1 MEEIYKPNDPE
12 RIEVYHTE
20 NNDMLGDMPGWLI
33 YTGSYAVYGL
43 IALLVIG
50 SALFQYPDVVKQHI
64 RIDDTGSVEW
74 ITSSH
79 TGRIDRFLVEDGA
92 QVKAGDTLGVFKST
106 ASLAD
111 VKTFCRILTNV
122 EYYYRTNNADYLRNY
137 PFDLI
142 MGDMTPAY
150 EQFTQAVRNCLMYHD
165 FDLYPQKKRFLN
177 EELKIMRTNDKT
189 DTLSLLKVK
198 RELFELEIAH
208 KMETGEN
215 LRALEIAY
223 ENIVNQLK
231 AWENT
236 YLIKCRN
243 SQKRGTLTGHVQVN
257 EARISGIQVGNKV
270 NIELNKY
277 PSHSYGKLTG
287 EVASISFVPHSKN
300 YAIEVAFPNG
310 LLTSNGKKIKYEI
323 GLSGQA
329 EIVTLSR
336 SVLSRIFA
344 PIKDI
349 LK

>member
-177 EELKIMRTNDKT
+177 E
-189 DTLSLLKVK
+189 
-198 RELFELEIAH
+198 
-208 KMETGEN
+208 
-215 LRALEIAY
+215 
-223 ENIVNQLK
+223 
-231 AWENT
+231 
-236 YLIKCRN
+236 
-243 SQKRGTLTGHVQVN
+243 
-257 EARISGIQVGNKV
+257 
-270 NIELNKY
+270 
-277 PSHSYGKLTG
+277 
-287 EVASISFVPHSKN
+287 
-300 YAIEVAFPNG
+300 
-310 LLTSNGKKIKYEI
+310 
-323 GLSGQA
+323 
-329 EIVTLSR
+329 
-336 SVLSRIFA
+336 
-344 PIKDI
+344 
-349 LK
+349 